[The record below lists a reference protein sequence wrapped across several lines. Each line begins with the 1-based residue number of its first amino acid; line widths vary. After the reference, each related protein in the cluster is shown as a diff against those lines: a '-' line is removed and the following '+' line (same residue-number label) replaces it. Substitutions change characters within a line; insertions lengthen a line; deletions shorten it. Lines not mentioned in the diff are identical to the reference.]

1 MEVWNLSG
9 SADEA
14 IKRFRTFEEGEPD
27 LIKTGIKPVDA
38 SIGGLFPGSCGV
50 VGMATGVG
58 KSSLM
63 LASALS
69 SSESVGIISC
79 EDTPVVVG
87 SRALDWASGVNS
99 RKLRTK
105 HLSDQDKADIAV
117 GRDRLD
123 STNVLVTYAIGAP
136 VKTILDCVN
145 ALAEAGCRLI
155 WLDYLQKVRGVMED
169 RRNEVSTIYTQ
180 FQYACAQN
188 DCAGMVISQF
198 SRQDPTKEPQIYWLK
213 ESGDIE
219 NEARLII
226 LGNRSAED
234 ADTVYCRVAKST
246 FGGENIRFSYKRDS
260 AGILREV
267 VNREEDDFSDF

>member
-1 MEVWNLSG
+1 MLPKCTNFTP
-9 SADEA
+9 A
-14 IKRFRTFEEGEPD
+14 
-27 LIKTGIKPVDA
+27 
-38 SIGGLFPGSCGV
+38 V
-50 VGMATGVG
+50 V
-58 KSSLM
+58 
-63 LASALS
+63 ASALS

-79 EDTPVVVG
+79 EDTPDVVG
-87 SRALDWASGVNS
+87 SRALAWASGVNS

-188 DCAGMVISQF
+188 ECAGMVISQF

>member
-27 LIKTGIKPVDA
+27 LIKTGIKPVYA

-79 EDTPVVVG
+79 EDTPDVVG
-87 SRALDWASGVNS
+87 SRALAWASGVNS

-105 HLSDQDKADIAV
+105 HLSDQYKADIAV
-117 GRDRLD
+117 GRDRLY

-188 DCAGMVISQF
+188 
-198 SRQDPTKEPQIYWLK
+198 
-213 ESGDIE
+213 
-219 NEARLII
+219 
-226 LGNRSAED
+226 
-234 ADTVYCRVAKST
+234 
-246 FGGENIRFSYKRDS
+246 
-260 AGILREV
+260 
-267 VNREEDDFSDF
+267 

>member
-1 MEVWNLSG
+1 MDVWSLTG

-14 IKRFRTFEEGEPD
+14 IRRFRTFDPGEPD
-27 LIKTGIKPVDA
+27 LIKTGIRPVDA

-69 SSESVGIISC
+69 SSEAVGIISC
-79 EDTPVVVG
+79 EDTPDVVG
-87 SRALDWASGVNS
+87 SRAIAWASGVNS

-105 HLSDQDKADIAV
+105 QLTEQDKRDITE
-117 GRDRLD
+117 GRDRLNQ
-123 STNVLVTYAIGAP
+123 TNVLVTYAVGAP
-136 VKTILDCVN
+136 IKTILECVN

-155 WLDYLQKVRGVMED
+155 WLDYLQKVRGVGDD

-188 DCAGMVISQF
+188 ECAGMVISQF

-246 FGGENIRFSYKRDS
+246 FGGENVRFAYKRDS
-260 AGILREV
+260 AGILRELDQ
-267 VNREEDDFSDF
+267 RDGQYEDF

>member
-79 EDTPVVVG
+79 EDTPDVVG
-87 SRALDWASGVNS
+87 SRALAWASGVNS

-234 ADTVYCRVAKST
+234 ADTVYRRVAKST